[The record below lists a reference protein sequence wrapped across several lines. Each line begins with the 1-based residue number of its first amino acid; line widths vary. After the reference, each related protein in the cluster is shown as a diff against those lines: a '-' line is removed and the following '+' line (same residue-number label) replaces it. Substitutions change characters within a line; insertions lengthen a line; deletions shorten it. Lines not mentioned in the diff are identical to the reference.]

1 MPGFAESFWSNDYA
15 AGLGVL
21 FSKLQ
26 QGVVENRQVL
36 TIARMRAEAEE
47 IYGQRLSE
55 IAPAVDKIQGGFGR
69 DDGAS
74 VRKAYDGVRAEMED
88 ASRNHKKIAQNIRD
102 LVVNPF
108 SRWCEAHEARI
119 QDSHEELQAR
129 IKAHD
134 KQSEAVK
141 KLRSNYFNKCRLV
154 EDLEEENKLAFQDPE
169 SSPQHAQNIPAI
181 KVNQEPEEEEEPLEI
196 GDNIYTPDQVKKI
209 LSHMIATIKMG
220 ETKVPILGTYQN
232 TSAGS
237 DIVEYIQQHM
247 GSTSVSYAERI
258 GQDLVTHGF
267 LRLVGNVGNTF
278 ANSSKLF
285 YQWRPKAFETAGVP
299 EKKTLGRTFSIPVG
313 GSDSG
318 DSPVVG
324 TVTEYLAKW
333 DVLNT
338 SRPNETPAERMRR
351 EAREADERY
360 KAGVQKLDEM
370 RCELEE
376 AIYLHLKFLERCE
389 LDRLKAIKTVILD
402 FSGTISNVIPSLQAT
417 VDNMML
423 YQETVQ
429 PLGDLRY
436 LLENYRTGSFTP
448 KVVVYEN
455 YYNKVDDQTFGVDLE
470 ARARADRKRVPIII
484 TTLLTYLDHHYPD
497 LEGDEARRGVWL
509 VDVPLGQVHKLRAKV
524 NNGQPPAL
532 ETFAEFDIPTVASLL
547 KLYLLELPDSLV
559 SSHVYEIIRNI
570 YTTPTTDGGDA
581 ARIPVLQQTLAQLRL
596 TNIASL
602 DACMNHF
609 TRLIDL
615 TSADEEYIHKL
626 ATLLAPC
633 ILRPRTETSLTM
645 EEKHAYRLVRDLFAH
660 KDAIFNELKRL
671 STMNSSGSVKGNQSR
686 PRAISTDE
694 SNRKAHM
701 EERNRALLEKASGS
715 RSRATSPAPSP
726 RAASHRRDR
735 SVGGPETRFP
745 ISTNLSSPTSEHRKR
760 TSFGPTL
767 PKRTSLEVPGEPEA
781 NMGLSHPSDGNFIM
795 NGISATVTAAQ
806 SAAAPGTPPSA
817 VSGATAADPQL
828 AKVVAAS
835 TGAGQEGT
843 VEKRNSLGRSG
854 ARFSSGRRVTPA
866 SSAAARTATPPPH
879 HQHTGSGAA
888 AAAAAQSVQTPEQH
902 QHGGAR
908 HVQHHSVT
916 LVDKP
921 MDD

>member
-1 MPGFAESFWSNDYA
+1 MPGFADSFWSNDYA

-21 FSKLQ
+21 FGKLQ

-55 IAPAVDKIQGGFGR
+55 IAPAVDKIQGGFAR

-74 VRKAYDGVRAEMED
+74 VRKAYEGVRAEMED
-88 ASRNHKKIAQNIRD
+88 ASKNHKKIAQNIRD

-108 SRWCEAHEARI
+108 SRWCDAHEARI
-119 QDSHEELQAR
+119 HDSHEELQAR

-134 KQSEAVK
+134 KQAEVVK

-154 EDLEEENKLAFQDPE
+154 EDIEEENKLAFQDPE
-169 SSPQHAQNIPAI
+169 TSPQAKQNIPEI
-181 KVNQEPEEEEEPLEI
+181 KVEQEAAEEEEPLEI
-196 GDNIYTPDQVKKI
+196 GDQLYTPEQVKKI
-209 LSHMIATIKMG
+209 LAHMLTTIKTG

-232 TSAGS
+232 TSAGA
-237 DIVEYIQQHM
+237 DIVDYIQQHM

-285 YQWRPKAFETAGVP
+285 YQWRPKAFEVAGMP
-299 EKKTLGRTFSIPVG
+299 EKKALGRTFSIPVT
-313 GSDSG
+313 GSDGG

-351 EAREADERY
+351 EAREADDRY
-360 KAGVQKLDEM
+360 KAAVQKLDEM

-376 AIYLHLKFLERCE
+376 AIFMHLRFLERCE
-389 LDRLKAIKTVILD
+389 LDRLKAIKTVVLD

-436 LLENYRTGSFTP
+436 LLENYRTGSFAP

-455 YYNKVDDQTFGVDLE
+455 YYNKVDEQTFGVDLE

-509 VDVPLGQVHKLRAKV
+509 AEVPLAQTHKLRVKV
-524 NNGQPPAL
+524 NNGKPPAL

-559 SSHVYEIIRNI
+559 SSHVYEIIRTI
-570 YTTPTTDGGDA
+570 YTTPTAEGGDA
-581 ARIPVLQQTLAQLRL
+581 ARVPVLQQTLSQLRL

-615 TSADEEYIHKL
+615 TSADEEYISKL
-626 ATLLAPC
+626 ATALAPC

-660 KDAIFNELKRL
+660 KDAIFDELKRL
-671 STMNSSGSVKGNQSR
+671 STMNSAGSIKGNQNR

-701 EERNRALLEKASGS
+701 EERNRLILEKASGS

-726 RAASHRRDR
+726 RAHRRDR

-745 ISTNLSSPTSEHRKR
+745 IQTNLSSPTSENRKR
-760 TSFGPTL
+760 GSLGPVL
-767 PKRTSLEVPGEPEA
+767 PKRTSLEVPAEA
-781 NMGLSHPSDGNFIM
+781 DSTMGLSHPADGNFIM
-795 NGISATVTAAQ
+795 NGISSVVQQQQQQQA
-806 SAAAPGTPPSA
+806 AAAPPAPA
-817 VSGATAADPQL
+817 AAADPQL
-828 AKVVAAS
+828 AKV
-835 TGAGQEGT
+835 GEQEGK

-854 ARFSSGRRVTPA
+854 ARFSVAGRRVTP
-866 SSAAARTATPPPH
+866 AAARTATPPPG
-879 HQHTGSGAA
+879 HQRGDSGPQQDGQQPHA
-888 AAAAAQSVQTPEQH
+888 
-902 QHGGAR
+902 QHG
-908 HVQHHSVT
+908 VT
-916 LVDKP
+916 LVDAP
-921 MDD
+921 MDY

>member
-1 MPGFAESFWSNDYA
+1 MPTFADSFWSNDYA

-21 FSKLQ
+21 FGKLQ

-47 IYGQRLSE
+47 QYGQRLAD

-74 VRKAYDGVRAEMED
+74 VRKAYEGVRTEMED
-88 ASRNHKKIAQNIRD
+88 AAKNHKKIAQNIRD

-108 SRWCEAHEARI
+108 SRWCDAHEARI
-119 QDSHEELQAR
+119 QDSYEELQAR
-129 IKAHD
+129 VKAHD
-134 KQSEAVK
+134 RQLEAVK

-154 EDLEEENKLAFQDPE
+154 EDIEEENKLAFQDPE
-169 SSPQHAQNIPAI
+169 GSPSQRQNIPEI
-181 KVNQEPEEEEEPLEI
+181 KVEQEAPEEEEPLEI
-196 GDNIYTPDQVKKI
+196 GDQLYTPEEVKKM
-209 LSHMIATIKMG
+209 LSHMLTTIKMG
-220 ETKVPILGTYQN
+220 EHKVPILGTYQN
-232 TSAGS
+232 TSAGC
-237 DIVEYIQQHM
+237 DIVEYIQQNM

-299 EKKTLGRTFSIPVG
+299 EKKALGRTFSIPVG
-313 GSDSG
+313 GTDGS

-351 EAREADERY
+351 EAREADDRY
-360 KAGVQKLDEM
+360 KAGVQKLDEL

-376 AIYLHLKFLERCE
+376 AIFAHLKFLERCE

-402 FSGTISNVIPSLQAT
+402 FSGTISNVIPSLQST
-417 VDNMML
+417 VDKMML

-436 LLENYRTGSFTP
+436 LLENYRTGSFLP

-470 ARARADRKRVPIII
+470 ARARADRKRVPIIV

-509 VDVPLGQVHKLRAKV
+509 VDVPLSQTHKLRAKV
-524 NNGQPPAL
+524 NNGKPPAL
-532 ETFAEFDIPTVASLL
+532 EAFAEFDIPTVASLL

-559 SSHVYEIIRNI
+559 SSHVYEIIRTI
-570 YTTPTTDGGDA
+570 YTTPATGEGDA
-581 ARIPVLQQTLAQLRL
+581 ARIPVLQQTLSQLRL
-596 TNIASL
+596 TNIATL

-615 TSADEEYIHKL
+615 TSADEDYISKL
-626 ATLLAPC
+626 AATLAPC

-660 KDAIFNELKRL
+660 KDAIFNELKRM
-671 STMNSSGSVKGNQSR
+671 STMNSSGSIKGNQNR

-701 EERNRALLEKASGS
+701 EERTRALIEKASGS

-726 RAASHRRDR
+726 RAATHRRDR

-745 ISTNLSSPTSEHRKR
+745 IATPAGLASPTSKR
-760 TSFGPTL
+760 QSFGPAL
-767 PKRTSLEVPGEPEA
+767 VPKRSSLEVPAETDGVGVGG
-781 NMGLSHPSDGNFIM
+781 MGLSHPADGNFIM
-795 NGISATVTAAQ
+795 NGIPAMTAAAQ
-806 SAAAPGTPPSA
+806 QAPT
-817 VSGATAADPQL
+817 DPQL
-828 AKVVAAS
+828 AKV
-835 TGAGQEGT
+835 GEQDGR

-854 ARFSSGRRVTPA
+854 ARFSASGRRVTPA
-866 SSAAARTATPPPH
+866 VAAARAGTQTPPPAAH
-879 HQHTGSGAA
+879 HQHTGSGAG
-888 AAAAAQSVQTPEQH
+888 QEQ
-902 QHGGAR
+902 QQQQQQQPP
-908 HVQHHSVT
+908 HVQHGVT
-916 LVDKP
+916 LVDAP
-921 MDD
+921 MDY